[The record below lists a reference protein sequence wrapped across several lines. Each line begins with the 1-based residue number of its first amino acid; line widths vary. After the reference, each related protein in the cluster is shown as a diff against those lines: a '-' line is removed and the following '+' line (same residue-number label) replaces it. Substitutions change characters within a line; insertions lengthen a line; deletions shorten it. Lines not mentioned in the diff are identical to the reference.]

1 MLYLYLKK
9 DFTAI
14 TESAGIIQNLSPF
27 TLEVSTTNEPDSGFP
42 ILPHQDYF
50 FDEPVYVRCVD
61 GTAKA
66 RVITAGVNSLDADDM
81 NYSCCP
87 DVCCDGSAKGE
98 QAGIAGVILDDVVQS
113 VNDDNYVVLDLS
125 DYFKGGDESI
135 IYSEIAKLFR

>member
-9 DFTAI
+9 DFAAI
-14 TESAGIIQNLSPF
+14 NETTGIIQNLSPF
-27 TLEVSTTNEPDSGFP
+27 TLEVSATGTTDDAIP

-50 FDEPVYVRCVD
+50 FDEPIYARCVD

-87 DVCCDGSAKGE
+87 DACCDGSKGSE

-125 DYFKGGDESI
+125 DYFKDGDESI